1 MKDGMK
7 RPMSVTVIGW
17 IWIGLGTL
25 MLLGSMMALAM
36 FLVLVRPHF
45 ESGGAES
52 RLDKLP
58 WFGRFFL
65 RKVELF
71 AAVQAGLAIFVM
83 VSGRFFLKLRSWA
96 RTSLEAV
103 SWLGLVYV
111 VGFGIFFGITFI
123 RTFASGEV
131 QGGPP
136 FVFIAIVV
144 PIMLVVTVGVYA
156 VPLGVIIW
164 FLRGETI
171 RGAMLSGGGRRMT
184 GNRGGNAGREV
195 SK

>member
-1 MKDGMK
+1 MK
-7 RPMSVTVIGW
+7 RPRSVTVIGW
-17 IWIGLGTL
+17 IWIGIGSL
-25 MLLGSMMALAM
+25 MLFSSMMALTM
-36 FLVLVRPHF
+36 FVVQVRPHF
-45 ESGGAES
+45 EGAGAGSG
-52 RLDKLP
+52 LDKLP

-65 RKVELF
+65 RNVEVF
-71 AAVQAGLAIFVM
+71 AAAQAGLAIFVI
-83 VSGRFFLKLRSWA
+83 VSGRYFLKLRLWA

-103 SWLGLVYV
+103 SWLGLAYV

-144 PIMLVVTVGVYA
+144 PIMLVVMVGVHA

-164 FLRGETI
+164 FLRGKTI
-171 RGAMLSGGGRRMT
+171 RGAM
-184 GNRGGNAGREV
+184 NRGSEGA
-195 SK
+195 